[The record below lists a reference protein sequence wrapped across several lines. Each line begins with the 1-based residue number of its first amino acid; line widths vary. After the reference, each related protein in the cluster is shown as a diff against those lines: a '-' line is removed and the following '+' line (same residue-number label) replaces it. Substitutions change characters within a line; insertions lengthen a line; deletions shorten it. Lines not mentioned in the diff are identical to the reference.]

1 MDVQPILIV
10 DDEVDLLEL
19 FSMGLRKLPF
29 PILTARDGITA
40 LQLLEEH
47 TPVVLILDLAMPYP
61 NGLDLMRYARSESRF
76 DATKIVIFTAAP
88 SRVSKSD
95 ADLAD
100 MIVAKPATPR
110 TLTEAVKTLIDP
122 VNS

>member
-19 FSMGLRKLPF
+19 FSLGLRKLPF
-29 PILTARDGITA
+29 PVLTARDGTTA
-40 LQLLEEH
+40 LQLLEAH
-47 TPVVLILDLAMPYP
+47 VPVVVILDIAMPYP
-61 NGLDLMRYARSESRF
+61 NGLDLMRFVRSEPRF
-76 DATKIVIFTAAP
+76 DSTKIVIFTAAP
-88 SRVSKSD
+88 SRVSKPD

-100 MIVAKPATPR
+100 MIVAKPTTPR
-110 TLTEAVKTLIDP
+110 TLTEAVKTLISS